1 MNVYITGVSKGLGKA
16 LVEFYLKDGHRV
28 FGIGRSHSF
37 AHPNFQF
44 IEADLNN
51 VDALDIPFQ
60 VDDDMLLIN
69 NAGVIGN
76 IKRLSDQEILDCKEV
91 MTVNTIAPMIL
102 TANLLKQLPLNQ
114 KITILNI
121 SSGAATR
128 SISGWASYCASKAA
142 LDRFSETIYLEEKE
156 KGRNIRIFSL
166 APGVIDT
173 DMQTTIRSSDAQDFS
188 SLETFQNLKLNKELV
203 RPEETAKN
211 LAEFIKSYPGNWAVG
226 SLKLLSQE
234 L

>member
-16 LVEFYLKDGHRV
+16 LAEFYLNEGHSV
-28 FGIGRSHSF
+28 FGIGRSHAIS
-37 AHPNFQF
+37 HPNFQF
-44 IEADLNN
+44 IEKDLANLS
-51 VDALDIPFQ
+51 ALEIHFQAIDDI
-60 VDDDMLLIN
+60 LLIN

-102 TANLLKQLPLNQ
+102 TANLLQQLPIHQ

-173 DMQTTIRSSDAQDFS
+173 DMQITIRSSDSQDFS
-188 SLETFQNLKLNKELV
+188 SLETFRNLKFNNELIK
-203 RPEETAKN
+203 PEETAKN
-211 LAEFIKSYPGNWAVG
+211 LAEFIKNYPGDFAVG

>member
-16 LVEFYLKDGHRV
+16 LVEFYLNEGHYV
-28 FGIGRSHSF
+28 FGIGRSHAFS
-37 AHPNFQF
+37 HSNFQF
-44 IEADLNN
+44 IERDLANLN
-51 VDALDIPFQ
+51 ALDIHFQ
-60 VDDDMLLIN
+60 TDDEMLLIN

-76 IKRLSDQEILDCKEV
+76 IKRLSDQEHLDCQEV

-128 SISGWASYCASKAA
+128 AIPGWAAYCASKAA

-156 KGRNIRIFSL
+156 KGRNIRVFSL

-173 DMQTTIRSSDAQDFS
+173 DMQTTIRSSEAEDFS
-188 SLETFQNLKLNKELV
+188 SLETFRNLKFNNELIK
-203 RPEETAKN
+203 PEETAKN
-211 LAEFIKSYPGNWAVG
+211 LAEFIKNYPGDFAVG